1 MGGAMPLRAAV
12 ERRKCVERHGR
23 YPRPRIEM
31 RRTAE
36 RALRQRAQLFQVF
49 EQNEH
54 HTLKII
60 GRFARRI
67 RVPAHNAAHH
77 LEVRGEV
84 LIVMGCHG

>member
-1 MGGAMPLRAAV
+1 
-12 ERRKCVERHGR
+12 
-23 YPRPRIEM
+23 M

-84 LIVMGCHG
+84 LIIVGCHGWYLFCRRRKRDFVDSVNA